1 MRAIGWAMAGLLLA
15 AGAAQAQAQDTCVV
29 GRWVADDAAL
39 AAAIAAADPTAP
51 VPSVAGEAVFDY
63 AADGGL
69 RIEMTGFLIVAGVAG
84 TGSTVTIATDGTD
97 EARWA
102 SADGRLRLTPRVRG
116 AAVSL
121 AVAGADG
128 GDAGTVDMKGWLET
142 NNAAYSCGEVLQ
154 VELPLGGGGRAVT
167 WRFTRAAS

>member
-1 MRAIGWAMAGLLLA
+1 VPA
-15 AGAAQAQAQDTCVV
+15 
-29 GRWVADDAAL
+29 
-39 AAAIAAADPTAP
+39 
-51 VPSVAGEAVFDY
+51 PSVTGSAVFDY

-69 RIEMTGFLIVAGVAG
+69 DIEMTGFAIAMGVAG
-84 TGSTVTIATDGTD
+84 SGSTVTIAADGMD

-102 SADGRLRLTPRVRG
+102 SVDGRLRLTPTLRG
-116 AAVSL
+116 AAL
-121 AVAGADG
+121 TIAVVGPDG

-142 NNAAYSCGEVLQ
+142 SNAAYACGEMLE